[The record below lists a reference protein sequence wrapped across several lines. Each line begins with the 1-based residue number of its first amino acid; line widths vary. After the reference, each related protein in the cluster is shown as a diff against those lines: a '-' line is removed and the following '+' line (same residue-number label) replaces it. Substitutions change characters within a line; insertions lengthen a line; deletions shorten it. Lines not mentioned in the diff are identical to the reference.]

1 MERLGEL
8 TVGYYDQDYEG
19 NNRNQKGNRG
29 GIFLPTLVG
38 AILGALIVVFTIP
51 TLLKYDVLPYNLI
64 PKGNVSEQASIND
77 SQNQGQ
83 GQTQLVNVNITS
95 GVTAAVDKVSDAV
108 VGVIN
113 IQETGF
119 WSDTSEAGT
128 GSGVIYKKEGGN
140 AYIATNHHVIAGAST
155 VEVSLSDGTR
165 VPAKVLGSDELMDLA
180 VLQIDGGPVKTVA
193 ELGTSEN
200 LRVGE
205 PVIAIGNPLG
215 LEFSGSVTQGII
227 SGVERTIPQD
237 LNADGE
243 PDWQAEVIQTDA
255 AINPG
260 NSGGALVNIEGQVI
274 GINSMKIAQQAV
286 EGIGFSI
293 PIDMAMP
300 TIDDLEKF
308 GEVRRPFMGVGLRS
322 LNEIP
327 SYHWQETLKLPKQ
340 IDKGVFLVNVMPNS
354 PAAVAGLKELD
365 VIVELDGEPIGDVL
379 ELRKHLYIEKNI
391 GEMMDVS
398 YYREGKKLRTQMKL
412 VQENTY

>member
-1 MERLGEL
+1 M
-8 TVGYYDQDYEG
+8 GYYDQNYEQ
-19 NNRNQKGNRG
+19 NNSKQKGNRG
-29 GIFLPTLVG
+29 GLFLTALVG
-38 AILGALIVVFTIP
+38 AALGALIVIFTIP
-51 TLLKYDVLPYNLI
+51 ILLKYDILPYNLI
-64 PKGNVSEQASIND
+64 PKGPESNQTTVNGTGNQQEIIQ
-77 SQNQGQ
+77 SQ
-83 GQTQLVNVNITS
+83 VNVNIIS
-95 GVTAAVDKVSDAV
+95 GVTEAVDKVSDAV

-119 WSDTSEAGT
+119 WNDTSEAGT
-128 GSGVIYKKEGGN
+128 GSGVIYKKEKGK
-140 AYIATNHHVIAGAST
+140 AFIATNHHVIAGASN

-165 VPAKVLGSDELMDLA
+165 IPAQVLGSDEMMDLA
-180 VLQIDGGPVKTVA
+180 VLQIDGDRINTVA
-193 ELGTSEN
+193 EIGSSEN
-200 LRVGE
+200 VRVGE

-237 LNADGE
+237 LNGDGQ
-243 PDWQAEVIQTDA
+243 PDWQAEVLQTDA

-260 NSGGALVNIEGQVI
+260 NSGGALVNIQGQVI
-274 GINSMKIAQQAV
+274 GINSMKIAEQAV

-300 TIDDLEKF
+300 IIEDLENF

-340 IDKGVFLVNVMPNS
+340 IDEGVFLVNVVPNS
-354 PAAVAGLKELD
+354 PAAIAGLKELD
-365 VIVELDGEPIGDVL
+365 VIVELDGEPIADVL

-391 GEMMDVS
+391 GDTMDVI
-398 YYREGKKLRTQMKL
+398 YYREGKKYKTQMHL
-412 VQENTY
+412 VGENTF